1 MQGVSGINGGSVI
14 VVGLTAQ
21 EGRAGVESEE
31 TEMSSPGHQAA
42 MQPPAI
48 ERATMRRVMVRIVP
62 FLMLCYLIAYI
73 DRVNAGFAA
82 LTMNKDIGLTAAM
95 FGLGGGIFY
104 VAYILFEIPSN
115 VMMERVGARY
125 WIARIMITWGAVGIA
140 TAFIVGPYTF
150 YLTRFLLGAFE
161 AGFFPGVLLYL
172 TYWFPREYRARIVA
186 TFMCAIPLSVFLGSP
201 ISGLLLQMD
210 GIWGLRGWQWLFIM
224 EAMPAILLG
233 LATLFLLPDRPAQA
247 DWLAPE
253 QREWLTARLAGEH
266 AQVGAVGHGQHSLWK
281 VMTNKYVIVLSII
294 NCGSSATS
302 NALSLWQPQIL
313 KSFGL
318 STFETGLLNSIPF
331 GIASVFMIVWG
342 LRADKSGER
351 IWNTALPLTLT
362 AISLAST
369 LLTRSLL
376 VTMILL
382 SLALVGN
389 YAFKGPF
396 WALASDWLSA
406 RTAAVGL
413 AAINTWAHIG
423 TAGATALLGVI
434 KDATGSFPVALLP
447 LVTLTAAG
455 AILVVVAGRRQQR
468 AAAAVPS
475 TA

>member
-1 MQGVSGINGGSVI
+1 
-14 VVGLTAQ
+14 
-21 EGRAGVESEE
+21 
-31 TEMSSPGHQAA
+31 MSSAGHQAA
-42 MQPPAI
+42 AQPSAI
-48 ERATMRRVMVRIVP
+48 ERATMRRVMLRIVP
-62 FLMLCYLIAYI
+62 FLMVCYFISYV

-115 VMMERVGARY
+115 IMMERVGARY
-125 WIARIMITWGAVGIA
+125 WIARIMITWGAVGIG

-172 TYWFPREYRARIVA
+172 TYWFPKEYRARIVA
-186 TFMCAIPLSVFLGSP
+186 TFMCAIPISNFLGSP
-201 ISGLLLQMD
+201 ISGLILQMD
-210 GIWGLRGWQWLFIM
+210 GIWELRGWQWLFIV
-224 EAMPAILLG
+224 EAIPAVLLG
-233 LATLFLLPDRPAQA
+233 LGALFFLTDRPIQA
-247 DWLAPE
+247 KWLKPE
-253 QREWLTARLAGEH
+253 QREWLTGRLAAEH
-266 AQVGAVGHGQHSLWK
+266 ATATADHGHHSLWK
-281 VMTNKYVIVLSII
+281 MMTDKYVIALAII

-318 STFETGLLNSIPF
+318 STFETSLFNAIPF
-331 GIASVFMIVWG
+331 GIASIFMIVWG

-351 IWNTALPLTLT
+351 IWNTALPLILT
-362 AISLAST
+362 SICLAST
-369 LLTRSLL
+369 MLTQSLT

-382 SLALVGN
+382 SMALVGN

-396 WALASDWLSA
+396 WALAGDWLSA

-434 KDATGSFPVALLP
+434 KDATGSFAVALLP
-447 LVTLTAAG
+447 LVTLTATG
-455 AILVVVAGRRQQR
+455 AILVVMAGHRRQR
-468 AAAAVPS
+468 AVAELK
-475 TA
+475 TT

>member
-1 MQGVSGINGGSVI
+1 
-14 VVGLTAQ
+14 
-21 EGRAGVESEE
+21 
-31 TEMSSPGHQAA
+31 MSSAGHQAA
-42 MQPPAI
+42 AQPSAI
-48 ERATMRRVMVRIVP
+48 ERATMRRVMLRIVP
-62 FLMLCYLIAYI
+62 FLMVCYFISYV

-115 VMMERVGARY
+115 IMMERVGARY
-125 WIARIMITWGAVGIA
+125 WIARIMITWGAVGIG

-172 TYWFPREYRARIVA
+172 TYWFPKEYRARIVA
-186 TFMCAIPLSVFLGSP
+186 TFMCAIPISNFLGSP
-201 ISGLLLQMD
+201 ISGLILQMD
-210 GIWGLRGWQWLFIM
+210 GIWELRGWQWLFIV
-224 EAMPAILLG
+224 EAIPAVLLG
-233 LATLFLLPDRPAQA
+233 LGALFFLTDRPIQA
-247 DWLAPE
+247 KWLKPE
-253 QREWLTARLAGEH
+253 QREWLTGRLAAEH
-266 AQVGAVGHGQHSLWK
+266 ATATADHGHHSLWK
-281 VMTNKYVIVLSII
+281 MMTDKYVIALAII

-318 STFETGLLNSIPF
+318 STFETGLFNAIPF
-331 GIASVFMIVWG
+331 GIASIFMIVWG

-351 IWNTALPLTLT
+351 IWNTALPLILT
-362 AISLAST
+362 SICLAST
-369 LLTRSLL
+369 MLTQSLT

-396 WALASDWLSA
+396 WALAGDWLSA

-434 KDATGSFPVALLP
+434 KDATGSFAVALLP
-447 LVTLTAAG
+447 LVTLTATG
-455 AILVVVAGRRQQR
+455 AILVVMAGHRRQR
-468 AAAAVPS
+468 AVAELK
-475 TA
+475 TT

>member
-1 MQGVSGINGGSVI
+1 
-14 VVGLTAQ
+14 
-21 EGRAGVESEE
+21 
-31 TEMSSPGHQAA
+31 MSSAGHQAA
-42 MQPPAI
+42 AQPSAI
-48 ERATMRRVMVRIVP
+48 ERATMRRVMLRIVP
-62 FLMLCYLIAYI
+62 FLMVCYFISYV

-115 VMMERVGARY
+115 IMMERVGARY
-125 WIARIMITWGAVGIA
+125 WIARIMITWGAVGIG

-172 TYWFPREYRARIVA
+172 TYWFPKEYRARIVA
-186 TFMCAIPLSVFLGSP
+186 TFMCAIPISNFLGSP
-201 ISGLLLQMD
+201 ISGLILQMD
-210 GIWGLRGWQWLFIM
+210 GIWELRGWQWLFIV
-224 EAMPAILLG
+224 EAIPAVLLG
-233 LATLFLLPDRPAQA
+233 LGALFFLTDRPIQA
-247 DWLAPE
+247 KWLKPE
-253 QREWLTARLAGEH
+253 QREWLTGRLAAEH
-266 AQVGAVGHGQHSLWK
+266 ATATADHGHHSLWK
-281 VMTNKYVIVLSII
+281 MMTDKYVIALAII

-318 STFETGLLNSIPF
+318 STFETSLFNAIPF
-331 GIASVFMIVWG
+331 GIASIFMIVWG

-351 IWNTALPLTLT
+351 IWNTALPLILT
-362 AISLAST
+362 SICLAST
-369 LLTRSLL
+369 MLTQSLT

-396 WALASDWLSA
+396 WALAGDWLSA

-434 KDATGSFPVALLP
+434 KDATGSFAVALLP
-447 LVTLTAAG
+447 LVTLTATG
-455 AILVVVAGRRQQR
+455 AILVVMAGHRRQR
-468 AAAAVPS
+468 AVAELK
-475 TA
+475 TT

>member
-1 MQGVSGINGGSVI
+1 
-14 VVGLTAQ
+14 
-21 EGRAGVESEE
+21 
-31 TEMSSPGHQAA
+31 MSSAGHQAA

-48 ERATMRRVMVRIVP
+48 ERATMRRVMARIVP

-186 TFMCAIPLSVFLGSP
+186 TFMCAIPISVFLGSP

-447 LVTLTAAG
+447 LVTLTATG

>member
-1 MQGVSGINGGSVI
+1 
-14 VVGLTAQ
+14 
-21 EGRAGVESEE
+21 
-31 TEMSSPGHQAA
+31 
-42 MQPPAI
+42 
-48 ERATMRRVMVRIVP
+48 
-62 FLMLCYLIAYI
+62 
-73 DRVNAGFAA
+73 
-82 LTMNKDIGLTAAM
+82 MNKDIGLTAAT

-447 LVTLTAAG
+447 LVTLTATG

-468 AAAAVPS
+468 AAAAAPS

>member
-1 MQGVSGINGGSVI
+1 
-14 VVGLTAQ
+14 
-21 EGRAGVESEE
+21 
-31 TEMSSPGHQAA
+31 MSSAGHQAA
-42 MQPPAI
+42 AQPSAI
-48 ERATMRRVMVRIVP
+48 ERATMRRVMLRIVP
-62 FLMLCYLIAYI
+62 FLMVCYFISYV

-115 VMMERVGARY
+115 IMMERVGARY
-125 WIARIMITWGAVGIA
+125 WIARIMITWGAVGIG

-172 TYWFPREYRARIVA
+172 TYWFPKEYRARIVA
-186 TFMCAIPLSVFLGSP
+186 TFMCAIPISNFLGSP
-201 ISGLLLQMD
+201 ISGLILQMD
-210 GIWGLRGWQWLFIM
+210 GIWELRGWQWLFIV
-224 EAMPAILLG
+224 EAIPAVLLG
-233 LATLFLLPDRPAQA
+233 LGALFFLTDRPIQA
-247 DWLAPE
+247 KWLKPE
-253 QREWLTARLAGEH
+253 QREWLTGRLAAEH
-266 AQVGAVGHGQHSLWK
+266 ATATADHGHHSLWK
-281 VMTNKYVIVLSII
+281 MMTDKYVIALAII

-318 STFETGLLNSIPF
+318 STFETGLFNAIPF
-331 GIASVFMIVWG
+331 GIASIFMIVWG

-351 IWNTALPLTLT
+351 IWNTALPLILT
-362 AISLAST
+362 SICLAST
-369 LLTRSLL
+369 MLTQSLT

-382 SLALVGN
+382 SMALVGN

-396 WALASDWLSA
+396 WALAGDWLSA

-434 KDATGSFPVALLP
+434 KDATGSFAVALLP
-447 LVTLTAAG
+447 LVTLTATG
-455 AILVVVAGRRQQR
+455 AILVVMAGHRRQR
-468 AAAAVPS
+468 AVAELK
-475 TA
+475 TT

>member
-1 MQGVSGINGGSVI
+1 
-14 VVGLTAQ
+14 
-21 EGRAGVESEE
+21 
-31 TEMSSPGHQAA
+31 MSSAGHQAA
-42 MQPPAI
+42 AQPSAI
-48 ERATMRRVMVRIVP
+48 ERATMRRVMLRIVP
-62 FLMLCYLIAYI
+62 FLMVCYFISYV

-115 VMMERVGARY
+115 IMMERVGARY
-125 WIARIMITWGAVGIA
+125 WIARIMITWGAVGIG

-172 TYWFPREYRARIVA
+172 TYWFPKEYRARIVA
-186 TFMCAIPLSVFLGSP
+186 TFMCAIPISNFLGSP
-201 ISGLLLQMD
+201 ISVLILQMD
-210 GIWGLRGWQWLFIM
+210 GIWELRGWQWLFIV
-224 EAMPAILLG
+224 EAIPAVLLG
-233 LATLFLLPDRPAQA
+233 LGALFFLTDRPIQA
-247 DWLAPE
+247 KWLKPE
-253 QREWLTARLAGEH
+253 QREWLTGRLAAEH
-266 AQVGAVGHGQHSLWK
+266 ATATADHGHHSLWK
-281 VMTNKYVIVLSII
+281 MMTDKYVIALAII

-318 STFETGLLNSIPF
+318 STFETGLFNAIPF
-331 GIASVFMIVWG
+331 GIASIFMIVWG

-351 IWNTALPLTLT
+351 IWNTALPLILT
-362 AISLAST
+362 SICLAST
-369 LLTRSLL
+369 MLTQSLT

-396 WALASDWLSA
+396 WALAGDWLSA

-434 KDATGSFPVALLP
+434 KDATGSFAVALLP
-447 LVTLTAAG
+447 LVTLTATG
-455 AILVVVAGRRQQR
+455 AILVVMAGHRRQR
-468 AAAAVPS
+468 AVAELK
-475 TA
+475 TT

>member
-1 MQGVSGINGGSVI
+1 
-14 VVGLTAQ
+14 
-21 EGRAGVESEE
+21 
-31 TEMSSPGHQAA
+31 MSSAGHQAA
-42 MQPPAI
+42 AQPSAI
-48 ERATMRRVMVRIVP
+48 ERATMRRVMLRIVP
-62 FLMLCYLIAYI
+62 FLMVCYFISYV

-115 VMMERVGARY
+115 IMMERVGARY
-125 WIARIMITWGAVGIA
+125 WIARIMITWGAVGIG

-172 TYWFPREYRARIVA
+172 TYWFPKEYRARIVA
-186 TFMCAIPLSVFLGSP
+186 TFMCAIPISNFLGSP
-201 ISGLLLQMD
+201 ISGLILQMD
-210 GIWGLRGWQWLFIM
+210 GIWELRGWRWLFIV
-224 EAMPAILLG
+224 EAIPAVLLG
-233 LATLFLLPDRPAQA
+233 LGALFFLTDRPIQA
-247 DWLAPE
+247 KWLKPE
-253 QREWLTARLAGEH
+253 QREWLTGRLAAEH
-266 AQVGAVGHGQHSLWK
+266 ATATADHGHHSLWK
-281 VMTNKYVIVLSII
+281 MMTDKYVIVLAII

-318 STFETGLLNSIPF
+318 STFETGLFNAIPF
-331 GIASVFMIVWG
+331 GIASIFMIVWG

-351 IWNTALPLTLT
+351 IWNTALPLILT
-362 AISLAST
+362 SICLAST
-369 LLTRSLL
+369 MLTQSLT

-396 WALASDWLSA
+396 WALAGDWLSA

-434 KDATGSFPVALLP
+434 KDATGSFAVALLP
-447 LVTLTAAG
+447 LVTLTATG
-455 AILVVVAGRRQQR
+455 AILVVMAGHRRQR
-468 AAAAVPS
+468 AVAELK
-475 TA
+475 TT

>member
-1 MQGVSGINGGSVI
+1 
-14 VVGLTAQ
+14 
-21 EGRAGVESEE
+21 
-31 TEMSSPGHQAA
+31 
-42 MQPPAI
+42 
-48 ERATMRRVMVRIVP
+48 
-62 FLMLCYLIAYI
+62 
-73 DRVNAGFAA
+73 
-82 LTMNKDIGLTAAM
+82 
-95 FGLGGGIFY
+95 
-104 VAYILFEIPSN
+104 
-115 VMMERVGARY
+115 MMERVGARY
-125 WIARIMITWGAVGIA
+125 WIARIMITWGAVGVA
-140 TAFIVGPYTF
+140 TAFIIGPYTF
-150 YLTRFLLGAFE
+150 YTTRFLLGAFE

-186 TFMCAIPLSVFLGSP
+186 TFMCAIPISVFLGSP

-224 EAMPAILLG
+224 EAMPAVLLG
-233 LATLFLLPDRPAQA
+233 LATLFLLSDRPAQA
-247 DWLAPE
+247 RWLTPE
-253 QREWLTARLAGEH
+253 QRAWLAARLASEH
-266 AQVGAVGHGQHSLWK
+266 AQAGAVGHGQHSLWK
-281 VMTNKYVIVLSII
+281 VMTNKYVIALSII

-318 STFETGLLNSIPF
+318 STFETGLLNSVPF

-362 AISLAST
+362 AMSLAST
-369 LLTRSLL
+369 LLTRSLA

-447 LVTLTAAG
+447 LVTLTATG
-455 AILVVVAGRRQQR
+455 AILVVVAGHRRQR
-468 AAAAVPS
+468 AAAAEPS
-475 TA
+475 MA

>member
-1 MQGVSGINGGSVI
+1 
-14 VVGLTAQ
+14 
-21 EGRAGVESEE
+21 
-31 TEMSSPGHQAA
+31 MSSAGHQAA
-42 MQPPAI
+42 AQPSAI
-48 ERATMRRVMVRIVP
+48 ERATMRRVMLRIVP
-62 FLMLCYLIAYI
+62 FLMVCYFISYV

-115 VMMERVGARY
+115 IMMERVGARY
-125 WIARIMITWGAVGIA
+125 WIARIMITWGAVGIG

-172 TYWFPREYRARIVA
+172 TYWFPKEYRARIVA
-186 TFMCAIPLSVFLGSP
+186 TFMCAIPISNFLGSP
-201 ISGLLLQMD
+201 ISVLILQMD
-210 GIWGLRGWQWLFIM
+210 GIWELRGWQWLFIV
-224 EAMPAILLG
+224 EAIPAVLLG
-233 LATLFLLPDRPAQA
+233 LGALFFLTDRPVQA
-247 DWLAPE
+247 KWLKPE
-253 QREWLTARLAGEH
+253 QREWLTGRLAAEH
-266 AQVGAVGHGQHSLWK
+266 ATATADHGHHSLWK
-281 VMTNKYVIVLSII
+281 MMTDKYVIALAII

-318 STFETGLLNSIPF
+318 STFETGLFNAIPF
-331 GIASVFMIVWG
+331 GIASIFMIVWG

-351 IWNTALPLTLT
+351 IWNTALPLILT
-362 AISLAST
+362 SICLAST
-369 LLTRSLL
+369 MLTQSLT

-396 WALASDWLSA
+396 WALAGDWLSA

-434 KDATGSFPVALLP
+434 KDATGSFAVALLP
-447 LVTLTAAG
+447 LVTLTATG
-455 AILVVVAGRRQQR
+455 AILVVMAGHRRQR
-468 AAAAVPS
+468 AVAELK
-475 TA
+475 TT